1 MLLHTHLEDREIK
14 SISMSKSMG
23 CNQFLSRT
31 VVQSMHCVKRKHNH
45 AMSSGSVRLHSSTRH
60 HIDLPIAKE
69 RFLLA
74 SLLNPFADLPYLVAD
89 ESVLYGRVQGFA
101 SSTALVTAVLCGI
114 SGAALLQDL
123 TDYAD
128 EEDKESH
135 GETSA
140 VTVEPKTQKEELTGV
155 TKSTAAWLSSWNGT
169 PLKSI
174 RYWLLSFSFLCNAQ
188 GMLLSSLTLAALNST
203 PSDFVKLFVYRNSA
217 LISALGWS
225 MVPGTLSL
233 CAAATINAKLF
244 LEFPL
249 DDFITACSVG
259 VLVTTGGAASLLL
272 IQSHRIRSRLMKQL
286 IVRNRAA

>member
-1 MLLHTHLEDREIK
+1 
-14 SISMSKSMG
+14 
-23 CNQFLSRT
+23 
-31 VVQSMHCVKRKHNH
+31 
-45 AMSSGSVRLHSSTRH
+45 MSSGSVRLHSSTRH

-69 RFLLA
+69 RFFLA
-74 SLLNPFADLPYLVAD
+74 SVLNPFADLPYLVAD

-123 TDYAD
+123 TDYPD

-140 VTVEPKTQKEELTGV
+140 VTVEPKIQKKELTGV
-155 TKSTAAWLSSWNGT
+155 TSSTVAWMSSWNGT

-188 GMLLSSLTLAALNST
+188 GMLLSSLTLAALN
-203 PSDFVKLFVYRNSA
+203 RNSA
-217 LISALGWS
+217 LVSALGWS